1 MWPFKKKEF
10 TLDQLGLTAEEKREV
25 GDFFNSYT
33 TPDGRYI
40 GREAQSIAVLS
51 GLVACALSNYAEEK
65 ITAADFDYQAIHREA
80 LINKAIN
87 AVRKAY
93 SINPLPIYLYDL
105 ANYLELNGKTLA
117 ADNALKAF
125 LEAHEQYEPE
135 DHDDIFLHNRDL
147 EAALAD
153 AKQKLSS

>member
-25 GDFFNSYT
+25 GDFFSSYT

-51 GLVACALSNYAEEK
+51 GLVACALWNFAEEK
-65 ITAADFDYQAIHREA
+65 ITAADFDFQAIHREA

-117 ADNALKAF
+117 ADQTLEAF
-125 LEAHEQYEPE
+125 LQAQAEYEPQP
-135 DHDDIFLHNRDL
+135 HDEIFLHNRDI

-153 AKQKLSS
+153 AREKLSP